1 MIDAK
6 TVKEV
11 ATKYIYDRCPAVVGV
26 GKTYVFVLLCHLFIK
41 GQLRKQILTLLSV
54 LFQ

>member
-11 ATKYIYDRCPAVVGV
+11 ATKYIYDRCPAVVAV
-26 GKTYVFVLLCHLFIK
+26 GMYDHYQLQQAQKQFILKVDDTVLTYHDM
-41 GQLRKQILTLLSV
+41 
-54 LFQ
+54 